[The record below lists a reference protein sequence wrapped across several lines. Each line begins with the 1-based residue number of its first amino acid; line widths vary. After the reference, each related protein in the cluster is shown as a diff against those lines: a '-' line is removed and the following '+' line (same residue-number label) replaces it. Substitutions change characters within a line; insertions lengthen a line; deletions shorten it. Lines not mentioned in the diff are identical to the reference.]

1 MKAQCNVLRDRIDS
15 HFLDYK
21 VAWAIDEIGLSDRNI
36 DYVNKKRQ
44 KVMEQGLG
52 CKFSRIHPGKE
63 NFDFFRAIN
72 ERFKHIKQSTK
83 KI

>member
-1 MKAQCNVLRDRIDS
+1 
-15 HFLDYK
+15 
-21 VAWAIDEIGLSDRNI
+21 
-36 DYVNKKRQ
+36 
-44 KVMEQGLG
+44 MEQGLG

-72 ERFKHIKQSTK
+72 KRFKHIKQSTK